1 MSEQSTPVGMHP
13 WDSVVFQR
21 KGVAL
26 QLFITTRGAYVHVSG
41 EIFEVKVNR
50 RKVQFAPQKIVSIVL
65 ATDAAISTEAL
76 RLAFKYNVDVLVL
89 DSFGSPMGR
98 FWHSR
103 FGSTAAIRRAQ
114 LEAADREIGLKLA
127 KEWIGERLHGQAE
140 LLRKLGRAR
149 QGDIAESMFESAKL
163 ITRFGRQLRAINGF
177 VGEVR
182 GSLMGIEGSAAR
194 IYFDA
199 LNEAIPEQWKFEGR
213 SRTPAKNPFNA
224 FLNYALGVL
233 YGICERAI
241 VLAGMDPYVG
251 FLHTDNYNKL
261 ALVFDIIEPR
271 RVWAEDVVFHLF
283 SGRKVKPGMYDEV
296 PGGYTLN
303 ADGKKLLMEKF
314 NSYLDHV
321 VTYKKRKLSRRN
333 TVLYDCHRT
342 AGFLLGRGETTF
354 IKTKEL

>member
-1 MSEQSTPVGMHP
+1 M
-13 WDSVVFQR
+13 
-21 KGVAL
+21 

-41 EIFEVKVNR
+41 EIFEVKVKG

-65 ATDAAISTEAL
+65 ATDAVISTEAL
-76 RLAFKYNVDVLVL
+76 RLAFKYNVDILVL
-89 DSFGSPMGR
+89 DAFGSPMGR
-98 FWHSR
+98 FWHAR

-114 LEAADREIGLKLA
+114 IEAADKKTGLILA
-127 KEWIGERLHGQAE
+127 KEWMGERLHGQAE
-140 LLRKLGRAR
+140 LLRRLGRAR
-149 QGDIAESMFESAKL
+149 TDENAKPLFEAAKVITKL
-163 ITRFGRQLRAINGF
+163 IRQLKGLEGL

-194 IYFDA
+194 VYFEVLSQA
-199 LNEAIPEQWKFEGR
+199 LTGQWQFAGR
-213 SRTPAKNPFNA
+213 SRLPAKDPFNV

-233 YGICERAI
+233 YGICERAV

-283 SGRKVKPGMYDEV
+283 SGRKVKPDMYDDI

-303 ADGKKLLMEKF
+303 ADGKNILMSRF
-314 NSYLDHV
+314 NEYLDHV
-321 VTYKKRKLSRRN
+321 ITYRKRKLSRRN

-342 AGFLLGRGETTF
+342 SGLLLGHGDSTF
-354 IKTKEL
+354 ISTKEV